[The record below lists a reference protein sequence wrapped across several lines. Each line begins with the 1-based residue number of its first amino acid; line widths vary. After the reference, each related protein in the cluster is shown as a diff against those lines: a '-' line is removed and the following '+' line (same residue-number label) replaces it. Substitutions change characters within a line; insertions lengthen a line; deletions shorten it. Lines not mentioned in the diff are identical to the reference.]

1 MWRRNW
7 NWMMTTLCRSVVAVI
22 PLLLWTGVVLPAELA
37 CRPLQIS
44 EIPYPGPDE
53 FGQGLL
59 WKVSREGLP
68 PSYVFGTIHVVERH
82 VSEQLDKVRAVLA
95 ASEVFVMEAVPGPD
109 DIALM
114 RRMMFFDDG
123 TRLQDV
129 ISADLYSE
137 TLMVLRA
144 YHLMENDVATMKPW
158 AAYLTMSYPAEMGMV
173 LDQQLLHLARTGEA
187 AARGLESME
196 ELGSVFNS
204 LSIADQV
211 RLLTDAVCHREILE
225 GDFAKMISLY
235 TEGDLAGLFSYGQRY
250 SFDDNTVYENLTEK
264 ILTRRNY
271 RMVERMQPIL
281 ERGAAFIAMGA
292 LHLPGAEGVLALL
305 EKHDFEITRVF

>member
-1 MWRRNW
+1 
-7 NWMMTTLCRSVVAVI
+7 MTASMVNRLLFF
-22 PLLLWTGVVLPAELA
+22 LLLFWASGVQPADIV
-37 CRPLQIS
+37 CRPLHID
-44 EIPYPGPDE
+44 EIPYPGPDK

-59 WKVSREGLP
+59 WKVSRGGLP

-82 VSEQLDKVRAVLA
+82 VSEQLEKVRDHLA
-95 ASEVFVMEAVPGPD
+95 ESEVFVMEAIPEPD

-129 ISADLYSE
+129 ISADLYTE

-144 YHLMENDVATMKPW
+144 YHLVENDVATMKPW
-158 AAYLTMSYPAEMGMV
+158 AAYLTMSYPAEMGIV
-173 LDQQLLHLARTGEA
+173 LDQQLLRLARSGEA
-187 AARGLESME
+187 ATMGLESME

-204 LSIADQV
+204 LSLADQV

-250 SFDDNTVYENLTEK
+250 SFADNTLYENLTEK
-264 ILTRRNY
+264 ILTLRNY
-271 RMVERMQPIL
+271 RMVERMLPVL

-292 LHLPGAEGVLALL
+292 LHLPGEEGVLTLL
-305 EKHDFEITRVF
+305 EQHDFEITRVF

>member
-1 MWRRNW
+1 
-7 NWMMTTLCRSVVAVI
+7 MTTLFRSIVAII
-22 PLLLWTGVVLPAELA
+22 PLLFWTAVVLPAEPA

-82 VSEQLDKVRAVLA
+82 VSAQLDKARAVLA
-95 ASEVFVMEAVPGPD
+95 ESEVFVMEAVPEPD
-109 DIALM
+109 DVALM

-129 ISADLYSE
+129 ISADLYTE

-158 AAYLTMSYPAEMGMV
+158 AAYLTMSYPAEMGMI
-173 LDQQLLHLARTGEA
+173 LDQQLLHLARTGKA

-196 ELGSVFNS
+196 ELGGVFNS
-204 LSIADQV
+204 LSLADQV

-235 TEGDLAGLFSYGQRY
+235 TEGNLAGLFSYGQRY
-250 SFDDNTVYENLTEK
+250 SFDDNTLYENLTEK

-271 RMVERMQPIL
+271 RMVERLQPIL

-292 LHLPGAEGVLALL
+292 LHLPGEEGVLALL
-305 EKHDFEITRVF
+305 EKYDFEITRVF

>member
-1 MWRRNW
+1 MSS
-7 NWMMTTLCRSVVAVI
+7 C
-22 PLLLWTGVVLPAELA
+22 PAELA

-68 PSYVFGTIHVVERH
+68 PSYVFGTIHVVQRH
-82 VSEQLDKVRAVLA
+82 VSEQLEKVRDVLA
-95 ASEVFVMEAVPGPD
+95 ESEVFAMEAIPEPD
-109 DIALM
+109 DVALM
-114 RRMMFFDDG
+114 RRMMFFADG

-129 ISADLYSE
+129 IPADLYTE

-144 YHLMENDVATMKPW
+144 YHLMEDDVATMKPW
-158 AAYLTMSYPAEMGMV
+158 AAYLTMSYPAEMGIV

-187 AARGLESME
+187 ATRGLESME

-204 LSIADQV
+204 LSLADQV
-211 RLLTDAVCHREILE
+211 RLLTDAVCHRETLE

-235 TEGDLAGLFSYGQRY
+235 AEGDLAGLFSYGQRY
-250 SFDDNTVYENLTEK
+250 SFDDNTLYENLTEK
-264 ILTRRNY
+264 ILTLRNY
-271 RMVERMQPIL
+271 RMVERMLPML

-292 LHLPGAEGVLALL
+292 LHLPGEEGVLALL
-305 EKHDFEITRVF
+305 RQHDFEITRVF

>member
-1 MWRRNW
+1 
-7 NWMMTTLCRSVVAVI
+7 MMTASMVNRLLF
-22 PLLLWTGVVLPAELA
+22 LLLLFWTGHVLPAELA

-82 VSEQLDKVRAVLA
+82 VSEQLEQVRDLLA
-95 ASEVFVMEAVPGPD
+95 ESEVFVMEAIPEPE

-129 ISADLYSE
+129 ISADLYTE
-137 TLMVLRA
+137 TLMVLSA
-144 YHLMENDVATMKPW
+144 YHLMENDAATMKPW
-158 AAYLTMSYPAEMGMV
+158 AAYLTMSYPAEMGIV
-173 LDQQLLHLARTGEA
+173 LDQQLLRLARSGEA
-187 AARGLESME
+187 ATMGLESME

-204 LSIADQV
+204 LSLADQV

-250 SFDDNTVYENLTEK
+250 SFDNNTLYENLTEK
-264 ILTRRNY
+264 ILTLRNY
-271 RMVERMQPIL
+271 RMVERMLPVL

-292 LHLPGAEGVLALL
+292 LHLPGEEGVLTLL
-305 EKHDFEITRVF
+305 EQHDFEITRVF

>member
-1 MWRRNW
+1 
-7 NWMMTTLCRSVVAVI
+7 MTALCRSVVAI
-22 PLLLWTGVVLPAELA
+22 ILLLFWTGVVLPAELA
-37 CRPLQIS
+37 CRPIQIS

-82 VSEQLDKVRAVLA
+82 VSEQLEKVRDVLA
-95 ASEVFVMEAVPGPD
+95 ESEVFAMEAIPEPD
-109 DIALM
+109 DVALM
-114 RRMMFFDDG
+114 RRMMFFADG

-129 ISADLYSE
+129 IPADLYTE

-144 YHLMENDVATMKPW
+144 YHLMEDDVATMKPW
-158 AAYLTMSYPAEMGMV
+158 AAYLTMSYPAEMGIV
-173 LDQQLLHLARTGEA
+173 LDQQLLRLARTGEA
-187 AARGLESME
+187 ATRGLESME

-204 LSIADQV
+204 LSLADQV
-211 RLLTDAVCHREILE
+211 RLLTDAVCHRETLE

-235 TEGDLAGLFSYGQRY
+235 AEGDLAGLFSYGQRY
-250 SFDDNTVYENLTEK
+250 SFDDNTLYENLTEK
-264 ILTRRNY
+264 ILTLRNY

-281 ERGAAFIAMGA
+281 ARGAAFIAMGA
-292 LHLPGAEGVLALL
+292 LHLPGEEGVLALL
-305 EKHDFEITRVF
+305 RQHGFEITRVF